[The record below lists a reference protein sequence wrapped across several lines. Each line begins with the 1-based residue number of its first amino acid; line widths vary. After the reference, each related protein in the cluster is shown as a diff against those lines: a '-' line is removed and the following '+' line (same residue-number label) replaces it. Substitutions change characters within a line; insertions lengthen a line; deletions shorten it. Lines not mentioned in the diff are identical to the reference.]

1 MGKVLLILID
11 QLMSVVSAGEYRCIE
26 EATECAPGSGCIVD
40 CDGLARDVE
49 SATGGIVDEGT
60 VQELCGRGV
69 GAVGGLVAEALAR
82 AWPIT
87 ADTLDFSGS
96 ATISGIADDWSC
108 DDGAVSGACAA
119 RLGKASWDKDLNS
132 ASPAVRDARDGKWTG
147 HFFFRLMDRLPGAWE
162 ATRPWDY

>member
-1 MGKVLLILID
+1 MRRRVTLLTL
-11 QLMSVVSAGEYRCIE
+11 
-26 EATECAPGSGCIVD
+26 
-40 CDGLARDVE
+40 
-49 SATGGIVDEGT
+49 
-60 VQELCGRGV
+60 
-69 GAVGGLVAEALAR
+69 GLVALLGLGLASAALADDQTGVR
-82 AWPIT
+82 TVSGTGDLTVSGNGT
-87 ADTLDFSGS
+87 ATLDFSGS

-147 HFFFRLMDRLPGAWE
+147 HFFFRLADRLPGAWE